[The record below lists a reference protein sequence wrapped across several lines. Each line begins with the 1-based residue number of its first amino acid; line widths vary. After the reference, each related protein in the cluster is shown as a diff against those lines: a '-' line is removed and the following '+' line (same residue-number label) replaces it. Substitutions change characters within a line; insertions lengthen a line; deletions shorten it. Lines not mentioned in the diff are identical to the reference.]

1 MVYPATDLYEFCKQK
16 GFISDEYW
24 LSDKAA
30 PIFTV
35 ENSVNQLKK
44 WENKINYAYYI
55 QKKKVLRIY
64 EIMLYRNLF
73 RNLREMLKFL
83 FPKTDPYLEKIDHML
98 HST

>member
-44 WENKINYAYYI
+44 WENKINYCI
-55 QKKKVLRIY
+55 LSSK
-64 EIMLYRNLF
+64 
-73 RNLREMLKFL
+73 
-83 FPKTDPYLEKIDHML
+83 EKSAQNI
-98 HST
+98 